1 MSPLNCPYSNNI
13 IQIMPSLYNLQFPD
27 AELDTI
33 ANAMEDY
40 LQYDDEKLNT
50 EFLFGGL
57 SVADRVNSIN
67 SKIDE
72 AFKNQRI
79 GYPNSRASN

>member
-1 MSPLNCPYSNNI
+1 MSPLKCPYSKNTNE
-13 IQIMPSLYNLQFPD
+13 IMPNLYNLQFTE

-40 LQYDDEKLNT
+40 MQYDDENLNT

-57 SVADRVNSIN
+57 SVADRVDSIQ

-72 AFKNQRI
+72 VFK
-79 GYPNSRASN
+79 